1 MTTDED
7 RMHLRA
13 MIMLCLAVG
22 SSVTGCKRSE
32 QAPPP
37 PSPPLP
43 SPAADNPGG
52 ALPPSP
58 VAGSDYQ
65 QRILAAEQ
73 IVQQEPKNVRA
84 WIQLGNDYFDTHQ
97 RQRAID
103 AYAKALELQPN
114 NPDVL
119 TDQGVMY
126 RELGSYDRAIA
137 NFRRANEIDPKHVQ
151 SLFNL
156 GVVYEHDL
164 KDSGKAVEAWRR
176 VIDVAPGSPQATQAL
191 HGIAEIQQSPAPSK

>member
-1 MTTDED
+1 MNIRSVT
-7 RMHLRA
+7 L
-13 MIMLCLAVG
+13 LCLVVA
-22 SSVTGCKRSE
+22 SSIAACKRTE

-37 PSPPLP
+37 PSPTLP
-43 SPAADNPGG
+43 SPAADSPAG
-52 ALPPSP
+52 AMPPSP
-58 VAGSDYQ
+58 AAGGDYQ

-137 NFRRANEIDPKHVQ
+137 NFTKANELDPKHVQ
-151 SLFNL
+151 SVFNL

-164 KDSGKAVEAWRR
+164 KDSGKAVQAWRR
-176 VIDVAPGSPQATQAL
+176 VIDIAPGSPQATQAL
-191 HGIAEIQQSPAPSK
+191 QGIAEIQQRSAPRQ